1 MKTKPCGAF
10 WKRIASFLAWI
21 GENASKWKRLRHL
34 MTPKTDTF
42 ENALVRIAE
51 NISLRF
57 LRDENGDLKTHLRP
71 HFSPIPLAAR
81 SPLYERLK

>member
-1 MKTKPCGAF
+1 
-10 WKRIASFLAWI
+10 
-21 GENASKWKRLRHL
+21 

-42 ENALVRIAE
+42 ENALVRVDE
-51 NISLRF
+51 NILLRF

>member
-1 MKTKPCGAF
+1 MHIAHIWQYPPPPGVKTH
-10 WKRIASFLAWI
+10 RS
-21 GENASKWKRLRHL
+21 EKRLRHP